1 MTGPAL
7 TRGPGGDGT
16 RPRAR
21 PPGPR
26 ARPSGRGALPGQVVL
41 PTVAVVVPSRDDAV
55 LLDRCLAALATQT
68 VPPAEVVV
76 VDNASRD
83 ATAAVARRH
92 GATCLHQATPG
103 IWAAAATGYDAV
115 TAQVVARCD
124 ADSVPPPDW
133 VERLAVA
140 FAADPD
146 LAALSGP
153 GRFDGAGRVVRTLGD
168 VLYMRA
174 YRLLMGA
181 ALAHPPLFGSN
192 LAMRRTVW
200 ERVGPAVHRHRQDLH
215 DDVDLSYHVGDV
227 GRIRYDP
234 TLVVGISDRPLR
246 DASGLVERV
255 RRALRTIGVHR
266 PDGSPGRRHL
276 RQWGAARGL
285 RRRAAGGA

>member
-1 MTGPAL
+1 M
-7 TRGPGGDGT
+7 
-16 RPRAR
+16 
-21 PPGPR
+21 
-26 ARPSGRGALPGQVVL
+26 PS
-41 PTVAVVVPSRDDAV
+41 VAVVVPSRDDAV
-55 LLDRCLAALATQT
+55 LLDRCLTALAAQT

-92 GATCLHQATPG
+92 GATCLHQATTG

-153 GRFDGAGRVVRTLGD
+153 GRFDGAGRVVRALGD

-200 ERVGPAVHRHRQDLH
+200 EHVGPGVHRHRQDLH

-246 DASGLVERV
+246 DAGGLVERV
-255 RRALRTIGVHR
+255 RRALRTIAVHR

-276 RQWGAARGL
+276 RRWSATPRRL